1 MLLCQQNLQEN
12 LFILYIFVKNIV
24 GGHMKLK
31 EKRQFL
37 NKTQEEVAKD
47 LNLQKQTYQNYEYG
61 KREPDIATLKKL
73 ADYFCVSVDY
83 LIEHNCKNKIDLTS
97 LTEEQQESIQLI
109 QQLSQENC
117 KLLNAYA
124 NGLMEAQKKQD
135 ELIKKFTNLN

>member
-1 MLLCQQNLQEN
+1 
-12 LFILYIFVKNIV
+12 
-24 GGHMKLK
+24 MKLK

-83 LIEHNCKNKIDLTS
+83 LIEHNCENKLDITS
-97 LTEEQQESIQLI
+97 LTAEQKELVDLI
-109 QQLSQENC
+109 QQLNQDNC
-117 KLLNAYA
+117 RLLNAYA

-135 ELIKKFTNLN
+135 EIIKKFINLN

>member
-1 MLLCQQNLQEN
+1 
-12 LFILYIFVKNIV
+12 
-24 GGHMKLK
+24 MKLK

-83 LIEHNCKNKIDLTS
+83 LIENNFKNKIDLTS

-124 NGLMEAQKKQD
+124 NGLMDAQKKQD

>member
-1 MLLCQQNLQEN
+1 
-12 LFILYIFVKNIV
+12 
-24 GGHMKLK
+24 MKLK

-135 ELIKKFTNLN
+135 ELIKKFINLN